1 MGRVGELLS
10 AEDIVFIQ
18 CNNQDEL
25 LTEFQHAEMVSKVK
39 KEEDDLLVNLK
50 KPYTASDLNKFCF
63 EKRIYSFEN
72 YSLKK
77 QSLEA
82 QFLELVK

>member
-1 MGRVGELLS
+1 
-10 AEDIVFIQ
+10 
-18 CNNQDEL
+18 
-25 LTEFQHAEMVSKVK
+25 MVSKVK

-63 EKRIYSFEN
+63 EKGFVLSKIIV
-72 YSLKK
+72 KK

-82 QFLELVK
+82 QFLELVKK